1 MVNEQKNVP
10 NPIASFAKKIR
21 AAFLL
26 TLLVLFGLVA
36 AAFVLPVIRRDAPE
50 WMYWILAALA
60 LLTLLVQAVLLSRRP
75 PPVPDSELLRR
86 PMVGP
91 VSVPSAPVPAPPP
104 NAPAA
109 SRTQGQAET

>member
-1 MVNEQKNVP
+1 MVSEQKDVA
-10 NPIASFAKKIR
+10 NPIASFARKIR

-60 LLTLLVQAVLLSRRP
+60 LVTLLTQAVLLTQSP
-75 PPVPDSELLRR
+75 PPVPDS
-86 PMVGP
+86 
-91 VSVPSAPVPAPPP
+91 
-104 NAPAA
+104 
-109 SRTQGQAET
+109 